1 MREQDISAA
10 LQQQVLDA
18 AQDRTPLNICGSGSK
33 SFLGR
38 KPTSEPFGLSLSKPA
53 LSTTKSIH
61 PSTSSGR
68 TDFEEHPQRS
78 IKTIDLSTHR
88 GIVEYDPRELV
99 LTARSGTTLQEI
111 ETTLTE
117 ANQMLAF
124 EPPHFGASA
133 TLGGTIACGL
143 SGPRRPYGGS
153 ARDFVLGCKLLNGRG
168 EIMRF
173 GGQVIK
179 NVAGY
184 DVSRLMTGAHGTL
197 GILLEI
203 SLKVLP
209 RPAASITVARECSP
223 AEAIASMSGLL
234 SKPHPVDGACY
245 HGDHCYVRISGSTQ
259 AVKEAR
265 TKIPGDVMADAEK
278 FWHALREHELPFFRH
293 GNTLYRIMV
302 KPATPP
308 LLIEGSWLLDWG
320 GAQRWLYSNEDIAT
334 IRHHVELAGGHVTV
348 FRGGDQDDKIFQPL
362 PVPLMTIHQRLKASF
377 DPQNIFNRGR
387 MYAEI

>member
-10 LQQQVLDA
+10 LQHQVLA
-18 AQDRTPLNICGSGSK
+18 SFQKTTPLHICGSGSK

-38 KPTSEPFGLSLSKPA
+38 SENA
-53 LSTTKSIH
+53 Q
-61 PSTSSGR
+61 
-68 TDFEEHPQRS
+68 E
-78 IKTIDLSTHR
+78 IDVSTHR

-99 LTARSGTTLQEI
+99 LTARGGTPLQEI
-111 ETTLTE
+111 EAALAA

-124 EPPHFGASA
+124 EPPHFGEGA

-143 SGPRRPYGGS
+143 SGPRRPYSGS

-184 DVSRLMTGAHGTL
+184 DVSRLMTGAFGTL

-209 RPAASITVARECSP
+209 RPAASVTVARECSP
-223 AEAIASMSGLL
+223 EEAIASMSGLL
-234 SKPHPVDGACY
+234 SRPLPVDGACH
-245 HGDHCYVRISGSTQ
+245 HGDHCYMRISGSAQ
-259 AVKEAR
+259 AVRDAR

-293 GNTLYRIMV
+293 SSILYRIMV

-320 GAQRWLYSNEDIAT
+320 GAQRWLYSSEDIAA
-334 IRHHVELAGGHVTV
+334 IRHRVELAGGHVTV
-348 FRGGDQDDKIFQPL
+348 FRGGNQEGQIFQPL
-362 PVPLMTIHQRLKASF
+362 SAPLMAIHQRLKASF

-387 MYAEI
+387 MYAEL